1 MTATTASL
9 QPRRG
14 RNLSIELTRNPA
26 LIEAAQ
32 RLRYRVF
39 SEEYGSD
46 LGATTPGL
54 DADSYDG
61 ACDHLVVTDVDT
73 GELVATTRILHQDEA
88 ISVGGFYSRGEF
100 DLTSLESLPGTLA
113 ELGRTCVHPDYRN
126 GGTITLL
133 WSAVA
138 EYLIQRNVTHLIGCA
153 SISMADGGAKAWHVA
168 QFLQQQHLSEP
179 NCRVTPKR
187 PLPHLAHPE
196 SERSVDIP
204 PLIRAYM
211 RLGATVCGEPC
222 WDPEFRCADMLVL
235 LKVSNLA
242 GRYSRHFMRRP
253 S

>member
-14 RNLSIELTRNPA
+14 RNLSTELTRDPA

-46 LGATTPGL
+46 LGAIIPGI
-54 DADSYDG
+54 DADAYDA
-61 ACDHLVVTDVDT
+61 ACDHLIVTDADT
-73 GELVATTRILHQDEA
+73 GELVATTRILHQDE
-88 ISVGGFYSRGEF
+88 IVSVGGFYSRGEF
-100 DLTSLESLPGTLA
+100 DLTALETLPGTLA

-138 EYLIQRNVTHLIGCA
+138 EYLVQRNVTHLIGCA

-168 QFLQQQHLSEP
+168 RLLQQQHLSEP
-179 NCRVTPKR
+179 DCRVTPKR
-187 PLPHLAHPE
+187 QLPHLAHPE

-211 RLGATVCGEPC
+211 RLGARVCGEPC
-222 WDPEFRCADMLVL
+222 WDPEFRCADLLVL
-235 LKVSNLA
+235 LEVSNLA
-242 GRYSRHFMRRP
+242 ERYSRHFLRRP
-253 S
+253 A

>member
-14 RNLSIELTRNPA
+14 RNLSTELTRDPE

-46 LGATTPGL
+46 LGATIPGI
-54 DADSYDG
+54 DADAYDA
-61 ACDHLVVTDVDT
+61 ACDHLIVTDADT
-73 GELVATTRILHQDEA
+73 GELVATTRILHQDDTA
-88 ISVGGFYSRGEF
+88 SVGGFYSRGEF
-100 DLTSLESLPGTLA
+100 DLTALEALPGTLA

-138 EYLIQRNVTHLIGCA
+138 EYLVQRNVTHLIGCA

-168 QFLQQQHLSEP
+168 RLLQQQHLSEP
-179 NCRVTPKR
+179 HCRVTPKR
-187 PLPHLAHPE
+187 QLPHLAHPE

-204 PLIRAYM
+204 PLIKAYM
-211 RLGATVCGEPC
+211 RLGARVCGEPC

-235 LKVSNLA
+235 LEVSNLA
-242 GRYSRHFMRRP
+242 GRYSRHFLRRP
-253 S
+253 A